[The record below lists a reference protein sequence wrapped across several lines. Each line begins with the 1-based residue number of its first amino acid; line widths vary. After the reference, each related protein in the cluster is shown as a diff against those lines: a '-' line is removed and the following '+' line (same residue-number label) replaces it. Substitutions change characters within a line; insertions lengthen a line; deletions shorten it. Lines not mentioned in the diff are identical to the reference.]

1 MVRFNPRTMRLRLK
15 GTCDVIRRDAERLRT
30 ERGLSKY
37 ALEKSSGVPDANI
50 TQFES
55 GARGI
60 PTYRTV
66 FDLAMGLGLNREES
80 RHFLENALGE
90 RFLVELEEV
99 RDLLLSSALVGDE
112 EVERVTRVVR
122 EQMRNEPHIV
132 EALTRRGVQGHER
145 VLYDL
150 LVAVAEMPELA
161 HLRRQLAPAII
172 KTVTADLEF
181 ETVLLRPGATADDLL
196 GSLGANPP
204 KPRPYTGRIAAGSAT
219 RPLSESRLWKRR
231 IA

>member
-1 MVRFNPRTMRLRLK
+1 MSFGEMLQ
-15 GTCDVIRRDAERLRT
+15 RLRT

-37 ALEKSSGVPDANI
+37 ALEKSSGVPHANI

-66 FDLAMGLGLNREES
+66 FDLAMGLGLNHEES

-90 RFLVELEEV
+90 RFLVELEKFAIYYY
-99 RDLLLSSALVGDE
+99 LALVGDE
-112 EVERVTRVVR
+112 EVERVTRDVR

-132 EALTRRGVQGHER
+132 EALTRRGVQGHEP

-172 KTVTADLEF
+172 KTVIADLEF
-181 ETVLLRPGATADDLL
+181 ETVNLRPGAAADDLL

-204 KPRPYTGRIAAGSAT
+204 KPVDTQVGS
-219 RPLSESRLWKRR
+219 RR
-231 IA
+231 VRQ